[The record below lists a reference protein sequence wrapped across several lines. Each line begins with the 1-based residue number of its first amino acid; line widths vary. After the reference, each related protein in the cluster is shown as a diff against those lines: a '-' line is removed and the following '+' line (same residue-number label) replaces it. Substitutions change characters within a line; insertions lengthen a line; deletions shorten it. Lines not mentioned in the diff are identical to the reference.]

1 MLRSGYLVGFLGV
14 FDNHGPSK
22 GHIYQSKNL
31 SSFLQYKMCTY
42 ISQESANCIVE
53 LLNKYNITG
62 ITENI
67 QYHCTIS
74 QGLLEMY
81 DITVLINCTILKV
94 LLKCSI
100 SHVLLENVQYY
111 MQVLMKMYNIRVLLK
126 LSQYQRYYL

>member
-1 MLRSGYLVGFLGV
+1 
-14 FDNHGPSK
+14 
-22 GHIYQSKNL
+22 
-31 SSFLQYKMCTY
+31 MCTY